1 MSDDCANVIRS
12 KLERAYLMLGKVKK
26 QIQDFDEDAWSSLSQ
41 DVEEIG
47 GLVMDVLV
55 DIELEVGK

>member
-1 MSDDCANVIRS
+1 M
-12 KLERAYLMLGKVKK
+12 MLGKVKK
-26 QIQDFDEDAWSSLSQ
+26 QIQDFDEDTWTLSR
-41 DVEEIG
+41 DMEEIG

>member
-1 MSDDCANVIRS
+1 MSEDCANVIRS

-26 QIQDFDEDAWSSLSQ
+26 KIQDFDEDAWSLLSQ

-55 DIELEVGK
+55 DIELEVEK

>member
-1 MSDDCANVIRS
+1 MSEDCANVIRS
-12 KLERAYLMLGKVKK
+12 KLERAYLMLEKVKK
-26 QIQDFDEDAWSSLSQ
+26 QIQDFDEDTWSLLSQ

-55 DIELEVGK
+55 DVELEVDK

>member
-1 MSDDCANVIRS
+1 MNEDCANVIRS

-26 QIQDFDEDAWSSLSQ
+26 QIQDFDEDAWSLLSP

-55 DIELEVGK
+55 DIELEVEK

>member
-1 MSDDCANVIRS
+1 MSEDCANVIRS

-26 QIQDFDEDAWSSLSQ
+26 QIQDFDDDTWTLSR
-41 DVEEIG
+41 DMEEIG

>member
-1 MSDDCANVIRS
+1 MSEDCANVIRS

-26 QIQDFDEDAWSSLSQ
+26 QIKDFDEDAWSLLSQ
-41 DVEEIG
+41 DVEEIS

-55 DIELEVGK
+55 DVELEVEE

>member
-1 MSDDCANVIRS
+1 MSEDCANVIRS

-26 QIQDFDEDAWSSLSQ
+26 QIQDFDEDTWTLSR
-41 DVEEIG
+41 DMEEIG

>member
-1 MSDDCANVIRS
+1 MNEDCANVIRS
-12 KLERAYLMLGKVKK
+12 KLERAYLILGKMKK
-26 QIQDFDEDAWSSLSQ
+26 QIHDFDEDAWSLLSQ

-55 DIELEVGK
+55 DIELEVEK

>member
-26 QIQDFDEDAWSSLSQ
+26 QIQDFDEDAWSLLSQ
-41 DVEEIG
+41 DLEEIG

-55 DIELEVGK
+55 DIELEVEK